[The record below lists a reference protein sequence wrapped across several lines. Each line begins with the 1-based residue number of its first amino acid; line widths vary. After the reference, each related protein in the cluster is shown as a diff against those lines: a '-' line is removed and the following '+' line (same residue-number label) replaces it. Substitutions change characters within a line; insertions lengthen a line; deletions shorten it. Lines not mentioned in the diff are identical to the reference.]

1 MEGASEVDGRWM
13 RAGRRAVC
21 PDVLGCA
28 ASLAAESTRRRPR
41 WTGALRPVLLP
52 ADLGVPGSCRDLYVA
67 VRGIGPAGAPACVH
81 IVYSAPGM
89 SIIQHRLC
97 RSEAIWRCRQER
109 TVKPSAQ
116 PTLVRTQHLPPPA
129 KTAHGLRKRGPAG
142 RFLLVTACIRM
153 RHYGSTHG
161 SVRVHMVYSVRAKLA
176 VRITA
181 RFRNLVAVGYGKT
194 RSAGGKPGNFRSTGA
209 VLVSGRS
216 FLRCALDDP
225 ARPCRIAAP

>member
-89 SIIQHRLC
+89 SIIQYRLC

-129 KTAHGLRKRGPAG
+129 KTARPLRKRGPAG
-142 RFLLVTACIRM
+142 RFLLVPPCIIVCRC
-153 RHYGSTHG
+153 RSWRSDRYGHIDDMH
-161 SVRVHMVYSVRAKLA
+161 RVGLS
-176 VRITA
+176 
-181 RFRNLVAVGYGKT
+181 
-194 RSAGGKPGNFRSTGA
+194 
-209 VLVSGRS
+209 
-216 FLRCALDDP
+216 
-225 ARPCRIAAP
+225 